1 MREKQKLQPH
11 LPETWDRSQVQA
23 AMAAARYHAGRFARQ
38 RQLSRADREDLA
50 QDTLL
55 AILEASGRFDAARG
69 SWTTFVA
76 VLARR
81 AIIDRAR
88 LPAPPECVSLEGK
101 ATADILS
108 CLVVLQADPDIAL
121 AFGRIE
127 DDLPPAP
134 RSLLRRITMHLD
146 VMAARDA
153 SAASPATF
161 YRELHDLRCW
171 LRALGVRPVATA
183 STRNAAR
190 MPAER

>member
-11 LPETWDRSQVQA
+11 LPENWDQTQVQT
-23 AMAAARYHAGRFARQ
+23 AMAAARHHAARFARQ

-69 SWTTFVA
+69 SWSTFVT

-88 LPAPPECVSLEGK
+88 LPAPPECVSLDGN
-101 ATADILS
+101 ATADILN

-121 AFGRIE
+121 AFRRVE
-127 DDLPPAP
+127 QELPPTP
-134 RSLLRRITMHLD
+134 RALLQRIVSHLD

-153 SAASPATF
+153 NGTSPATF
-161 YRELHDLRCW
+161 YRALHDLRCW
-171 LRALGVRPVATA
+171 LRALGVRPAA
-183 STRNAAR
+183 RAPTRNAAR
-190 MPAER
+190 MPSQP